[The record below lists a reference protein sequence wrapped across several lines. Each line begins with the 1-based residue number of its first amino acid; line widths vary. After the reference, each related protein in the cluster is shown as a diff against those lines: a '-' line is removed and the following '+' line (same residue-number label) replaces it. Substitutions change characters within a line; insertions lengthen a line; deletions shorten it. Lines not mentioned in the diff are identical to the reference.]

1 MVGLIL
7 EGGGMRCAFTAGVLD
22 QWMADDLYFHRIY
35 GVSAG
40 AGEACSYVCHQPGR
54 GLRVWLNYL
63 NDPRFCSLRSLL
75 TTGDLFGAELSYDL
89 VPRKLDPLDDAAY
102 QQSGARLIA
111 VATDVTTG
119 RPLYLPVIHMLEDVE
134 IIRASASLPLVSNIV
149 DINGVGCLDGGIAD
163 SIPIRRAIAD
173 GCDKNVLVLTQA
185 PGYRKEPNKAMG
197 LIRARYHK
205 YPRLVEAVERRH
217 LMYNDTLD
225 FIAREEQAGRLFV
238 LRPDVKPEVGRV
250 EKDPHKLQHL
260 HDIGAA
266 IARREHNR
274 LLDFLQGESI

>member
-22 QWMADDLYFHRIY
+22 QWMAKGLYFHRVY

-54 GLRVWLNYL
+54 GLRVWLDYL
-63 NDPRFCSLRSLL
+63 DDPRFCSLRSLV

-102 QQSGARLIA
+102 QKSGAKLIA
-111 VATDVTTG
+111 VATDVATG
-119 RPLYLPVIHMLEDVE
+119 RPAYLPIEHMLEDVE

-149 DINGVGCLDGGIAD
+149 NIGGTGYLDGGISD

-173 GCDKNVLVLTQA
+173 GFERDVLVLTQA
-185 PGYRKEPNKAMG
+185 SGYRKEPNRALP
-197 LIRARYHK
+197 LIRARYHR

-217 LMYNDTLD
+217 IQYNETLD
-225 FIAREEQAGRLFV
+225 FIAQQEKAGKLFV

-250 EKDPHKLQHL
+250 EKDPRKLQHL
-260 HDIGAA
+260 HDVGAA
-266 IARREHNR
+266 IAHREHQR
-274 LLDFLQGESI
+274 LLEFLNGEPI